1 MKVQNHLDNCIRTV
15 TVNVQAGSPPVPF
28 KGTFPLLVPYKHA
41 AKQTWKP
48 GSTTPVST
56 TRCNVDGQCT
66 LTKSK
71 PIHRLVWNSESE
83 LRLLWVDY
91 PSRLE
96 TRFYDLFTCSS
107 LSGMDS
113 CSPSRWFEKSQQK
126 PFVPVENTSTPL
138 WAQCKPTLDH
148 DVHPKAK
155 DLRPSKSLPG
165 RDAWSWRRCPNH
177 GAKENASQIEMESH
191 GIHSKIAPWL
201 WAKQPGL
208 PVDIQT

>member
-71 PIHRLVWNSESE
+71 PIHRLVWNSE
-83 LRLLWVDY
+83 RLLWVDY
-91 PSRLE
+91 PSCLE
-96 TRFYDLFTCSS
+96 TRFYDLLHVLLWVEWILVLRRDDMRKASKNL
-107 LSGMDS
+107 LSQLKILPLHFEHSANQPWTMTSTQKPKTWGR
-113 CSPSRWFEKSQQK
+113 PSRSQEEMLEAEGAVQIMEQRK
-126 PFVPVENTSTPL
+126 TPH
-138 WAQCKPTLDH
+138 K
-148 DVHPKAK
+148 
-155 DLRPSKSLPG
+155 
-165 RDAWSWRRCPNH
+165 
-177 GAKENASQIEMESH
+177 
-191 GIHSKIAPWL
+191 
-201 WAKQPGL
+201 
-208 PVDIQT
+208 

>member
-41 AKQTWKP
+41 AKHDVKTRINHASFNNSVQRRRAMHINKVQTYSQTSLKLWKVAM
-48 GSTTPVST
+48 G
-56 TRCNVDGQCT
+56 
-66 LTKSK
+66 
-71 PIHRLVWNSESE
+71 RLPQLFRDSV
-83 LRLLWVDY
+83 LR
-91 PSRLE
+91 S
-96 TRFYDLFTCSS
+96 FTCSS

-113 CSPSRWFEKSQQK
+113 CSPSRWYEKSQQK

-138 WAQCKPTLDH
+138 WAQCKPTMDH

-191 GIHSKIAPWL
+191 GIHSKIASWL